1 MKCPICHSPMA
12 YEKGDGKNEYY
23 FVCPKCGRTIGKKE
37 SAEES
42 DKKQGS

>member
-1 MKCPICHSPMA
+1 MKCPICHSPMT

-37 SAEES
+37 AKEL
-42 DKKQGS
+42 DKKSDE